1 MIPHWADTT
10 CPPDA
15 YKVSGTSTRSVDEYN
30 RRGQYATNDTTRQSM
45 SKDGFEYTRRI
56 ERFHND
62 DIVSTINDPEL
73 VDYYYSQ
80 PEVNII
86 INSPGYWG
94 PSWAWNRWYSPWYWD
109 PWIGAGARRGLGV
122 RPGPGHGAGVL
133 HGLGA
138 RRGLGSVMGW
148 GGPAWGPSWGWG
160 GPVAWHRGDYTPN
173 GRRPIGVRNGYTGLS
188 HVTSGSSGN
197 YRPAH
202 PIIVATVSVPGS
214 VGNYRPGQSS
224 HTNSRPAIT
233 PNQQNNS
240 NSNRFGTTTGNRNT
254 RNSYSTPSYSSPSR
268 GSFGGGSRGG
278 SVGGGGSHR
287 GGRR

>member
-1 MIPHWADTT
+1 MLF
-10 CPPDA
+10 
-15 YKVSGTSTRSVDEYN
+15 RS
-30 RRGQYATNDTTRQSM
+30 
-45 SKDGFEYTRRI
+45 
-56 ERFHND
+56 
-62 DIVSTINDPEL
+62 
-73 VDYYYSQ
+73 
-80 PEVNII
+80 
-86 INSPGYWG
+86 
-94 PSWAWNRWYSPWYWD
+94 
-109 PWIGAGARRGLGV
+109 
-122 RPGPGHGAGVL
+122 
-133 HGLGA
+133 
-138 RRGLGSVMGW
+138 
-148 GGPAWGPSWGWG
+148 G

-197 YRPAH
+197 YRPG
-202 PIIVATVSVPGS
+202 TSNNRGNGFRPGS